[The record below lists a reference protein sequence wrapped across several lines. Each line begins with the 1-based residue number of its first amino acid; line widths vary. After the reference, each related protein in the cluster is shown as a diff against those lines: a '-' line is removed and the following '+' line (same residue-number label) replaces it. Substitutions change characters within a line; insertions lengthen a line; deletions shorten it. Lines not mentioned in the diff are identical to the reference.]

1 MKIPPEIERYIL
13 EHSDTQNPVLAEL
26 ERETSLKVINP
37 RMLSGHL
44 QGEILAMLSKMIRP
58 VSVLEIG
65 TFTGYSAICL
75 ARGLRPGGRL
85 TTIEANDELETIAAR
100 YFEKAG
106 LKEVIDQRIGTALEI
121 LPTLEGPFD
130 LVYIDADKREYVA
143 YYQMIFDKVTPGGW
157 ILADNTLWDGKIIGN
172 IEMADHQTRG
182 ILEFNNLVAG
192 DPRVEKIIL
201 PVRDGISIIRK
212 KEIS

>member
-13 EHSDTQNPVLAEL
+13 DHSDVQDPVLAEL

-58 VSVLEIG
+58 VSILEIG

-106 LKEVIDQRIGTALEI
+106 LKEVIDQQIGSAQEI
-121 LPTLEGPFD
+121 LPSLAGPFD

-143 YYQMIFDKVTPGGW
+143 YYQMIFDRVVPGGW
-157 ILADNTLWDGKIIGN
+157 ILADNTLWDGKITGST
-172 IEMADHQTRG
+172 EVADYQTRG
-182 ILEFNNLVAG
+182 ILDFNDLVAG

-201 PVRDGISIIRK
+201 PVRDGISILRK
-212 KEIS
+212 KE